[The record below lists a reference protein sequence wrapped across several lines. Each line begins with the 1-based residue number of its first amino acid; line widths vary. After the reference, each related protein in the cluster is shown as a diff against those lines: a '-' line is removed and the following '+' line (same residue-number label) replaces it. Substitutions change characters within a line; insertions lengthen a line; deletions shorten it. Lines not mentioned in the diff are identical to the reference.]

1 MSLQNSISNYNINT
15 LDELEKLSLHD
26 FGIFIDLEPD
36 EEEKQMLEQN
46 IQMALQQRWY

>member
-1 MSLQNSISNYNINT
+1 MNFLKLNI
-15 LDELEKLSLHD
+15 HD

-46 IQMALQQRWY
+46 IQVALSKGGH